1 MKRILGIAVLC
12 FVCSVASAQ
21 STPQIRKLERQQKE
35 LKAQIAKS
43 ESLLQ
48 STKKDVKSQ
57 LNNLALLSGQISERK
72 KYISAIENDVNA
84 IQGEI
89 DRLQQELGKL
99 RRDLADKKQKYENS
113 VKYMYNNKSIQER
126 LMFILSADD
135 LSRMYRRLRY
145 VREYA
150 DYQRI
155 QGIEVQRK
163 QKQVDEKRQVLVESR
178 EAKRKLKEQGEV
190 ERGKLEKQEKEKQ
203 TMLAS
208 LQKKQKSIQSEI
220 KKKKQSAGKLDAQ
233 IDRLIAIE
241 IEKARKRAEEEARRR
256 AEEERRLAQAAAEK
270 AAAAK
275 KNGAKKTA
283 STGGKASE
291 TKKATAAPMAGFNV
305 DSEDRR
311 LSGVFEQN
319 KGRLPMPIT
328 GSYVVVGHFGQ
339 YQVAGLRNV
348 QLDNKGID
356 IKGQSGARARAIF
369 DGEVSAVFQYNGLS
383 NVLIRHGSYISV
395 YCNLQSVS
403 VRKGSKVKTR
413 DTIGTVQTDKDGN
426 TILHFQLRK
435 EVTKLN
441 PEAWL
446 R

>member
-1 MKRILGIAVLC
+1 MKRILLGIAVLC
-12 FVCSVASAQ
+12 FVCSGVWAQ

-35 LKAQIAKS
+35 LKEQIAKS

-72 KYISAIENDVNA
+72 KYISSIENDVNA

-89 DRLQQELGKL
+89 DRLQQELNRL

-126 LMFILSADD
+126 LMFILSADN
-135 LSRMYRRLRY
+135 LSRMYRRMRY
-145 VREYA
+145 VQEYA
-150 DYQRI
+150 DYQRV

-178 EAKRKLKEQGEV
+178 EAKRKMKEQGEA
-190 ERGKLEKQEKEKQ
+190 ERGKLEKQEKERQ
-203 TMLAS
+203 AILAS
-208 LQKKQKSIQSEI
+208 LQKKQKSIQGEI
-220 KKKKQSAGKLDAQ
+220 RQKKQSANKLDAQ

-241 IEKARKRAEEEARRR
+241 IEKARKRAEEEARRK
-256 AEEERRLAQAAAEK
+256 AEEARRLAQAEAEK

-275 KNGAKKTA
+275 KKDAKKG
-283 STGGKASE
+283 SSGKASDV
-291 TKKATAAPMAGFNV
+291 KKPNAAPMPKFSA

-328 GSYVVVGHFGQ
+328 GSYVVVGHYGQ

-369 DGEVSAVFQYNGLS
+369 DGEVSAIFQYNGLS